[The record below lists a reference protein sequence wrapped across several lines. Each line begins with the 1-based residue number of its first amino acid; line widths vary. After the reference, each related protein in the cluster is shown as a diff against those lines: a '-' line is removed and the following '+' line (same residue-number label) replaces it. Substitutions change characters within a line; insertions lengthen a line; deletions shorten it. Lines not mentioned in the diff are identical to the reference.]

1 MKKITNNKKGF
12 TLMELIIVLVIVA
25 ILAAALIPS
34 FLNFA
39 DRARNESLLA
49 EARLGQVAAQVV
61 MTESGAKSLPTDLLT
76 DPMSNDRFLELIKDD
91 VGAGGAFS
99 KIDVNSIGRVIS
111 ITFTRDGKSVTIKDT
126 GVEWGTTP

>member
-1 MKKITNNKKGF
+1 MKKIANNKMGF

-61 MTESGAKSLPTDLLT
+61 ITESGDKSPPNNLIT
-76 DPMSNDRFLELIKDD
+76 DPISNDRFIELIKDD
-91 VGAGGAFS
+91 VGADGIFS
-99 KIDVNSIGRVIS
+99 KIDVNDIGRVIS
-111 ITFTRDGKSVTIKDT
+111 ITYTRDGKSVTIKDT
-126 GVEWGTTP
+126 GVEWDNTP